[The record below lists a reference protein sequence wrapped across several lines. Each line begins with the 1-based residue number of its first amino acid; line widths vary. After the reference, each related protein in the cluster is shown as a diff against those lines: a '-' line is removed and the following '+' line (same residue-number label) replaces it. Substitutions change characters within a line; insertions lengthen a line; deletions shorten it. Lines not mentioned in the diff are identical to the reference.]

1 MNITIVADVFGKQ
14 NNGTTITIRRLI
26 DGLRE
31 RGHSV
36 KVVSSFKTD
45 EEGFVSLE
53 RRHFGIFDNYIY
65 NKNQVELAKP
75 DRKILTDAIK
85 GSDVV
90 HIVLPFKTGI
100 MASKI
105 CKELNIPF
113 TTAFHCQ
120 PENFSGNIGMQ
131 NFGLLNNYL
140 YSRFKNRLYKRANRV
155 HCPSLFISEQLK
167 KHGYK
172 TKNYV
177 ISNGVVPAF
186 KKMKV
191 DKPENLKD
199 KFVILFSARFS
210 KEKMHKVLLR
220 AIKFS
225 KYKDNLHLIFAG
237 CGPMED
243 KIKAYAQKHN
253 IDVELNFYS
262 KDDLVKVI
270 NYSDL
275 YVHPSEVEIEAI
287 SCLEAI
293 TCGLV
298 PVIANSKK
306 SATTQFALTY
316 DNLFENKN
324 SIDLAS
330 KIDYWIEHPEEK
342 SELSD
347 KYLNY
352 SKQFSI
358 ERSIDKMIEMF
369 EDEIKEHSLKE

>member
-1 MNITIVADVFGKQ
+1 
-14 NNGTTITIRRLI
+14 
-26 DGLRE
+26 
-31 RGHSV
+31 
-36 KVVSSFKTD
+36 
-45 EEGFVSLE
+45 
-53 RRHFGIFDNYIY
+53 
-65 NKNQVELAKP
+65 
-75 DRKILTDAIK
+75 
-85 GSDVV
+85 
-90 HIVLPFKTGI
+90 
-100 MASKI
+100 
-105 CKELNIPF
+105 
-113 TTAFHCQ
+113 
-120 PENFSGNIGMQ
+120 
-131 NFGLLNNYL
+131 
-140 YSRFKNRLYKRANRV
+140 
-155 HCPSLFISEQLK
+155 
-167 KHGYK
+167 
-172 TKNYV
+172 
-177 ISNGVVPAF
+177 
-186 KKMKV
+186 
-191 DKPENLKD
+191 
-199 KFVILFSARFS
+199 
-210 KEKMHKVLLR
+210 
-220 AIKFS
+220 
-225 KYKDNLHLIFAG
+225 
-237 CGPMED
+237 MED
-243 KIKAYAQKHN
+243 KIKAYTQKHN

-352 SKQFSI
+352 SKQFGI

>member
-65 NKNQVELAKP
+65 NKNQVELARP

-120 PENFSGNIGMQ
+120 PENFSVNIGMQ

-342 SELSD
+342 SELSE

>member
-26 DGLRE
+26 DGLRD

-36 KVVSSFKTD
+36 KLVSSFKTN
-45 EEGFVSLE
+45 EEGFITLE
-53 RRHFGIFDNYIY
+53 RRHFGIFDNYIL

-75 DRKILTDAIK
+75 DRNILIDAIT
-85 GSDVV
+85 GSDIV
-90 HIVLPFKTGI
+90 HIVLPFKTGV

-105 CKELNIPF
+105 CKELDVPF

-131 NFGLLNNYL
+131 NFTPLNRYL
-140 YSRFKNRLYKRANRV
+140 YFRFKNKLYKRANRV

-186 KKMKV
+186 KKINV
-191 DKPENLKD
+191 EKPANLKD

-210 KEKMHKVLLR
+210 KEKMHKVLLK
-220 AIKFS
+220 ALELS
-225 KYKDNLHLIFAG
+225 KYKDNLHLICAG
-237 CGPMED
+237 CGPLED
-243 KIKAYAQKHN
+243 KIKAYAKKHN
-253 IDVELNFYS
+253 LDVELNFYS
-262 KDDLVKVI
+262 KDELVKVI

-306 SATTQFALTY
+306 SATIQFALTY

-324 SIDLAS
+324 SVDLAK
-330 KIDYWIEHPEEK
+330 KIDYWIEHEK
-342 SELSD
+342 EKQELSK

-352 SKQFSI
+352 AKQFSI
-358 ERSIDKMIEMF
+358 ESSIDKMIGMF
-369 EDEIKEHSLKE
+369 EDEIKEHSLK

>member
-26 DGLRE
+26 DGLKKK
-31 RGHSV
+31 GHNV
-36 KVVSSFKTD
+36 KVISSFKTE
-45 EEGFVSLE
+45 EEGFVTLE
-53 RRHFGIFDNYIY
+53 RRHFGVFDNYIC
-65 NKNQVELAKP
+65 KNGVELAKP
-75 DRKILTDAIK
+75 NREILTKELK
-85 GSDVV
+85 GSDIV

-131 NFGLLNNYL
+131 WFEPLNSYL
-140 YSRFKNRLYKRANRV
+140 YFRFKNRLYKRANRV
-155 HCPSLFISEQLK
+155 HCPSLFTANQLK

-177 ISNGVVPAF
+177 ISNGVIPTF
-186 KKMKV
+186 KKFEIE
-191 DKPENLKD
+191 KPKELKD
-199 KFVILFSARFS
+199 KFVILYSARFS
-210 KEKMHKVLLR
+210 REKMHKILLK
-220 AIKFS
+220 AVKYS
-225 KYKDNLHLIFAG
+225 KYKDKLHLIFAG
-237 CGPMED
+237 CGPQEQN
-243 KIKAYAQKHN
+243 IKNYANKN
-253 IDVELNFYS
+253 NVDVELNFYS
-262 KDDLVKVI
+262 KEELAKVI

-275 YVHPSEVEIEAI
+275 YVHPSEIEIEAI

-316 DNLFENKN
+316 DNLFKNKDSKN
-324 SIDLAS
+324 LAY
-330 KIDYWIEHPEEK
+330 KIDYWIENPDLK
-342 SELSD
+342 QKL
-347 KYLNY
+347 
-352 SKQFSI
+352 SKQYQEYAKQFNI
-358 ERSIDKMIEMF
+358 ENSIDKMVEMF
-369 EDEIKEHSLKE
+369 EDEIKEHKMINR

>member
-26 DGLRE
+26 DGLRD
-31 RGHSV
+31 RGHNV
-36 KVVSSFKTD
+36 KLVSSFRTD
-45 EEGFVSLE
+45 EEGFITLE
-53 RRHFGIFDNYIY
+53 RRHFGIFDNYIL

-75 DRKILTDAIK
+75 DRNILIDAIN
-85 GSDVV
+85 GSDIV
-90 HIVLPFKTGI
+90 HIVLPFKTGV

-105 CKELNIPF
+105 CKELDVPF

-131 NFGLLNNYL
+131 NFTPLNRYL
-140 YSRFKNRLYKRANRV
+140 YFRFKNKLYKRANRV

-172 TKNYV
+172 TKSYV

-186 KKMKV
+186 KKINV
-191 DKPENLKD
+191 EKPENLKD

-210 KEKMHKVLLR
+210 KEKMHKVLLK
-220 AIKFS
+220 ALKLS
-225 KYKDNLHLIFAG
+225 KYKDNLHLICAG
-237 CGPMED
+237 CGPLED
-243 KIKAYAQKHN
+243 KIKSYAKKHN
-253 IDVELNFYS
+253 LDVELNFYS
-262 KDDLVKVI
+262 KDELVKVI

-324 SIDLAS
+324 SVDLAK
-330 KIDYWIEHPEEK
+330 KIDYWIEHEK
-342 SELSD
+342 EKQELSK

-352 SKQFSI
+352 AKQFSI
-358 ERSIDKMIEMF
+358 ESSIDKMIGMF
-369 EDEIKEHSLKE
+369 EDEIKEHSLK